1 MECGNTNNLIQVLEI
16 VLTDTDVMRR
26 GEDCGFEE
34 VNGNNWENGE
44 KIEQLICAEVFI
56 IE

>member
-1 MECGNTNNLIQVLEI
+1 MQVLEI

-34 VNGNNWENGE
+34 VSGNIWENGE

-56 IE
+56 TE